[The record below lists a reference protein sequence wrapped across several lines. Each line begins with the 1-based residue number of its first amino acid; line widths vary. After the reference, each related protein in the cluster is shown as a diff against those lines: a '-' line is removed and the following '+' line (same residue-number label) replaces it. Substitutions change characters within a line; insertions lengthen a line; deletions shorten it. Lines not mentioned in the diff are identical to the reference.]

1 MSGNVKKRKK
11 RSVIMPEKKS
21 QKRILLIATG
31 GTIATRMTKDGLVP
45 QMTSQE
51 ILACIPEIA
60 SICEVDTIQLFNLD
74 STNICHMQW
83 IQVVSCIQ
91 DHYAQYEGFVV
102 THGTDTMA
110 YTAAALSYMIQESP
124 KPTVITGSQKS
135 IYMKE
140 TDGRVNLLNAFY
152 YAISSYASGVHIV
165 FDGKAILGTRARKTR
180 TKSYNA
186 FSSIDYPETARIRD
200 GRVIPIA
207 EENYSDRIPKFYLKL
222 NPNVFVFKLIPGIS
236 ADIFSFLK
244 NSYDAVIIES
254 FGVGGIPSYGKQK
267 KDFFKAIGDWIQ
279 SGKILIMATQV
290 PHEGSDMEVY
300 QVGYTIKEKY
310 ELIES
315 YDMTLEAVVAK
326 TMWILGQTADRQQ
339 FRTMF
344 YQPVQRDIL

>member
-1 MSGNVKKRKK
+1 
-11 RSVIMPEKKS
+11 
-21 QKRILLIATG
+21 
-31 GTIATRMTKDGLVP
+31 
-45 QMTSQE
+45 
-51 ILACIPEIA
+51 
-60 SICEVDTIQLFNLD
+60 
-74 STNICHMQW
+74 
-83 IQVVSCIQ
+83 
-91 DHYAQYEGFVV
+91 
-102 THGTDTMA
+102 MA
-110 YTAAALSYMIQESP
+110 YIAAALSYMIQESP
-124 KPTVITGSQKS
+124 KPIVITGSQKS

-152 YAISSYASGVHIV
+152 YAISPYASGVHIV

-207 EENYSDRIPKFYLKL
+207 EENYSGRTPKFYLKL
-222 NPNVFVFKLIPGIS
+222 NPSVFVFKLIPGIS

-244 NSYDAVIIES
+244 TNYDAVIIES
-254 FGVGGIPSYGKQK
+254 FGVGGIPSYGNGN
-267 KDFFKAIGDWIQ
+267 KDFFQAIGDWIQ

-300 QVGYTIKEKY
+300 QVGYAIKEKY

-326 TMWILGQTADRQQ
+326 TMWILGQTADRKQ

>member
-1 MSGNVKKRKK
+1 
-11 RSVIMPEKKS
+11 MPENENQKKV
-21 QKRILLIATG
+21 LLIATG
-31 GTIATRMTKDGLVP
+31 GTIATKMTEGGLVP

-60 SICEVDTIQLFNLD
+60 NICEVHTIQLFNLD
-74 STNICHMQW
+74 STNICHTQW
-83 IQVVSCIQ
+83 IEVAKCIQ
-91 DHYAQYEGFVV
+91 SHYDQYTGFVV

-110 YTAAALSYMIQESP
+110 YIAAALSYMIQESP
-124 KPTVITGSQKS
+124 KPVVITGSQKS

-152 YAISSYASGVHIV
+152 YAISPCASGVHIV

-186 FSSIDYPETARIRD
+186 FSSIDYPETARIQD

-207 EENYSDRIPKFYLKL
+207 EESYTDRTPKFYLNL
-222 NPNVFVFKLIPGIS
+222 NPNLFVLKLIPGIS
-236 ADIFSFLK
+236 ADIFSYLK
-244 NSYDAVIIES
+244 EKYDAVIIES
-254 FGVGGIPSYGKQK
+254 FGVGGIPSYGND
-267 KDFFKAIGDWIQ
+267 DFFQAVGDWIT

-300 QVGYTIKEKY
+300 QVGYVIKEKY

-326 TMWILGQTADRQQ
+326 TMWILGQTTNRKV
-339 FRTMF
+339 FRKMF

>member
-1 MSGNVKKRKK
+1 
-11 RSVIMPEKKS
+11 MPESENQKK
-21 QKRILLIATG
+21 ILLIATG
-31 GTIATRMTKDGLVP
+31 GTIATKITDNGLVP

-60 SICEVDTIQLFNLD
+60 NICEVSTIQLFNLD
-74 STNICHMQW
+74 STNICHIQW
-83 IQVVSCIQ
+83 IQVAECIQ
-91 DHYAQYEGFVV
+91 THYNQYDGFVV

-110 YTAAALSYMIQESP
+110 YIAAALSYMIQESP
-124 KPTVITGSQKS
+124 KPIVITGSQKS
-135 IYMKE
+135 IYRKE

-152 YAISSYASGVHIV
+152 YAISPYASGVRVV

-207 EENYSDRIPKFYLKL
+207 EEKYVNQFPKFYQNLD
-222 NPNVFVFKLIPGIS
+222 PSVFVLKLIPGIS
-236 ADIFSFLK
+236 ADIFTYLK
-244 NSYDAVIIES
+244 EKYDAVIIES
-254 FGVGGIPSYGKQK
+254 FGVGGIPSYGND
-267 KDFFKAIGDWIQ
+267 DFFQAIGHWIQ

-310 ELIES
+310 NLIES

-326 TMWILGQTADRQQ
+326 TMWILGQTKDRKI
-339 FRTMF
+339 FRKMF